1 MSAPPPPSARMYA
14 LNLTQTLDVAAHLLA
29 RADGLWTG
37 DYAIPDA
44 ALHAYWVYSRDLTH
58 QWMQNL
64 TVCQRVMEMG
74 PQRRARQCWLEYEP
88 DIREILRA
96 DILQRTWYVILQASD
111 KQRRACH
118 AEPIARSVLAAQM
131 QARVRALR
139 LVLAGHQI
147 DAARMQGLNQLRRT
161 AESWSDL
168 LCAHLATRHEVP
180 DVLFDEK
187 RARIW
192 AQTPLTEMLPELKI
206 PGASSAI
213 GELNRELCNIAPQQF
228 PLGSLQTLTARMLD
242 CLPPAR
248 DDQTLRRPT
257 GE

>member
-1 MSAPPPPSARMYA
+1 MIAPPRPSARMYA
-14 LNLTQTLDVAAHLLA
+14 LNLTQTLDVAAHLLS

-44 ALHAYWVYSRDLTH
+44 ALHAYWVYSRDLSH

-64 TVCQRVMEMG
+64 SVCQRVLELG
-74 PQRRARQCWLEYEP
+74 PPRRARQCWLEYEP

-111 KQRRACH
+111 EIRNTCH
-118 AEPIARSVLAAQM
+118 AEPIARSALAAQM
-131 QARVRALR
+131 QTRVRALR

-168 LCAHLATRHEVP
+168 FCAHLATKYNLS
-180 DVLFDEK
+180 DILFDEK
-187 RARIW
+187 RARVW
-192 AQTPLTEMLPELKI
+192 AQTPLTEMLPELRI

-213 GELNRELCNIAPQQF
+213 GELNRELCATAPRQF

-242 CLPPAR
+242 CLPSTR
-248 DDQTLRRPT
+248 DDQQLRRAS